1 MGEVKNSTGD
11 IASNVHAIAVASAV
25 PLSQVPDIESQWRP
39 EEPTAPTAPNFE
51 SQMRHV
57 PQQATTAALG
67 HEHDDAGK
75 GLGIALFCNIL
86 VGIITSFFLPYVSIV
101 CQISAIVLAS
111 VLTCGCCCAANYNLK
126 PHVKKWATAT
136 LVTLCLVVILQIIAT
151 VIVYTA
157 VGEEVSSTGT
167 ISESTANA
175 VVASLVP
182 ISIPLYILY
191 ALALV
196 FSGLFSFGRGCGAP
210 RASV

>member
-1 MGEVKNSTGD
+1 MS
-11 IASNVHAIAVASAV
+11 
-25 PLSQVPDIESQWRP
+25 
-39 EEPTAPTAPNFE
+39 EECE
-51 SQMRHV
+51 
-57 PQQATTAALG
+57 
-67 HEHDDAGK
+67 DDRAGM
-75 GLGIALFCNIL
+75 GLGITLFILILLGFLALIIGSIIVLPHIADVYDDDYFYYDDYFAAVGSSMLLGIL
-86 VGIITSFFLPYVSIV
+86 ADV
-101 CQISAIVLAS
+101 CFIAAIVIAS
-111 VLTCGCCCAANYNLK
+111 VLTCGCCCAGKYKLK
-126 PHVKKWATAT
+126 HHVKKWATAT

-182 ISIPLYILY
+182 ISIALYILY